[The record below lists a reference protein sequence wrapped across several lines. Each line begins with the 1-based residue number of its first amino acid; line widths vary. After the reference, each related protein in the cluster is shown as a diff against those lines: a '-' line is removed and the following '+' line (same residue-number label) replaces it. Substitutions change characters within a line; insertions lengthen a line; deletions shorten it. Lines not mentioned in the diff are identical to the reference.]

1 MGPTVV
7 AAVMTVDESAESV
20 RRTGGQN
27 ATDRPA
33 LPAGLVDLATTTG
46 EEGSMSV
53 EEPYT
58 GEELGEVPA
67 CGEAAVDLAVERA
80 RDAQETWA
88 DRPVDERAAVLER
101 FHDRLLDRQDEL
113 LDVVQLET
121 GKARRHAYD
130 EVMSVAVTARHYA
143 VRAPGYLESERR
155 RGAFPLLT
163 RTDVHHDP
171 KGVVGLIAPWN
182 YPFELVVSDAIPALL
197 AGNAVVCKPAE
208 QTTHV
213 ALYAKRLLDEAGL
226 PEDVFQIVPGEG
238 SEVGPPLIERVDHV
252 GFTGSTAV
260 GREVAAQAGEHL
272 TSCSLEL
279 GGKNPAVVRA
289 DADLD
294 RAVRGLVRGCFD
306 NAGQTCIAIERI
318 YVHESIYDEFVR
330 RFADAARDRRPAAT
344 YDFGPELGS
353 LVSAEQLERV
363 ESHVEDA
370 RVDGATIRTGGRARP
385 DVGPYFYEPT
395 VLTDVEEEMD
405 VCCEETFGP
414 VVSVHPVVDDEEA
427 VARANDSEY
436 GLNASVWTE
445 DEERGRELA
454 RRIEA
459 GTVNVN
465 EAYVAAYASVDAP
478 MGGTKDSGIGRR
490 HGEEGFYKYTES
502 KTVAT
507 QRADAFSEP
516 PVPFGAFTRVM
527 TAVLKVWRRIP
538 GLR

>member
-1 MGPTVV
+1 
-7 AAVMTVDESAESV
+7 
-20 RRTGGQN
+20 
-27 ATDRPA
+27 
-33 LPAGLVDLATTTG
+33 
-46 EEGSMSV
+46 
-53 EEPYT
+53 
-58 GEELGEVPA
+58 
-67 CGEAAVDLAVERA
+67 
-80 RDAQETWA
+80 
-88 DRPVDERAAVLER
+88 
-101 FHDRLLDRQDEL
+101 
-113 LDVVQLET
+113 
-121 GKARRHAYD
+121 
-130 EVMSVAVTARHYA
+130 MSVAVTARHYA

-478 MGGTKDSGIGRR
+478 MGGMKDSGIGRR

>member
-1 MGPTVV
+1 
-7 AAVMTVDESAESV
+7 MTVSESTATD
-20 RRTGGQN
+20 RRTVGTG
-27 ATDRPA
+27 DGERPA
-33 LPAGLVDLATTTG
+33 LPSGLLDLATTTG
-46 EEGSMSV
+46 EEGSIPV

-58 GEELGEVPA
+58 GAELAEIPA

-80 RDAQETWA
+80 RGAGERWSE
-88 DRPVDERAAVLER
+88 RPASERAAVIER
-101 FHDRLLDRQDEL
+101 FHDLMLDRQDRV
-113 LDVVQLET
+113 LDVLQLET

-130 EVMSVAVTARHYA
+130 EVLSVASTARYYA
-143 VRAPGYLESERR
+143 VRAERFLEPERR
-155 RGAFPLLT
+155 KGAFPGLT
-163 RTDVHHDP
+163 RADVYHEP

-208 QTTHV
+208 QTTHT
-213 ALYAKRLLDEAGL
+213 ALYGLRLLREAGL
-226 PEDVFQIVPGEG
+226 PADVFQVVPGRGEDI
-238 SEVGPPLIERVDHV
+238 GPPLIEGVDHV
-252 GFTGSTAV
+252 GFTGSTET
-260 GREVAAQAGEHL
+260 GRIVAAQAGEHL
-272 TSCSLEL
+272 TSVSLEL

-289 DADLD
+289 DADVE

-306 NAGQTCIAIERI
+306 NAGQTCIAIERV
-318 YVHESIYDEFVR
+318 YVHESVYDEFVE
-330 RFADAARDRRPAAT
+330 RFAAAASDLEPAAT
-344 YDFGPELGS
+344 YDFSSKFGS
-353 LVSAEQLERV
+353 LLSADQLERV
-363 ESHVEDA
+363 EAHVEDA
-370 RVDGATIRTGGRARP
+370 RADGATVRCGGRARP

-395 VLTDVEEEMD
+395 VLTDVEEDMD

-414 VVSVHPVVDDEEA
+414 VVSVHPVADDEEA
-427 VARANDSEY
+427 VERANDTEY

-478 MGGTKDSGIGRR
+478 MGGMKDSGIGRR
-490 HGEEGFYKYTES
+490 HGKEGFYKYTES

-507 QRADAFSEP
+507 QRVDAFAEP
-516 PVPFGAFTRVM
+516 AVPFGLFTRVM
-527 TAVLKVWRRIP
+527 AGVLKVWRRVP

>member
-1 MGPTVV
+1 
-7 AAVMTVDESAESV
+7 MTVGESPEAV
-20 RRTGGQN
+20 RPTNGPSP
-27 ATDRPA
+27 ASDRPA
-33 LPAGLVDLATTTG
+33 LPPGLVDLATTTG
-46 EEGSMSV
+46 DEETMPI

-58 GEELGEVPA
+58 GTELAAVPA
-67 CGEAAVDLAVERA
+67 CGEAAVDLAVGRAREAQKGWAERPAEERA
-80 RDAQETWA
+80 G
-88 DRPVDERAAVLER
+88 VVER
-101 FHDRLLDRQDEL
+101 FHDLLLDRQAEL

-130 EVMSVAVTARHYA
+130 EVMSVATTARHYA
-143 VRAPGYLESERR
+143 ARAPGYLEPERR

-163 RTDVHHDP
+163 RADVHHDP

-182 YPFELVVSDAIPALL
+182 HPLELAVSDAVPALL

-208 QTTHV
+208 QTTHT
-213 ALYAKRLLDEAGL
+213 ALYARRLLREAGL
-226 PEDVFQIVPGEG
+226 PGDVFQVVPGRG
-238 SEVGPPLIERVDHV
+238 SEVGPALIERVDHV

-260 GREVAAQAGEHL
+260 GRSVASLAGEHL

-294 RAVRGLVRGCFD
+294 RTVRGLVRGCFD
-306 NAGQTCIAIERI
+306 NAGQTCVAIERI
-318 YVHESIYDEFVR
+318 YVHEAVCDEFVE

-344 YDFGPELGS
+344 YDFDSELGS
-353 LVSAEQLERV
+353 LVSADQLERV
-363 ESHVEDA
+363 ESHVEGA
-370 RVDGATIRTGGRARP
+370 RADGATVRCGGRARP

-395 VLTDVEEEMD
+395 VLTEVEEEMD
-405 VCCEETFGP
+405 VYREETFGP
-414 VVSVHPVVDDEEA
+414 VASVHPVADDEAA

-436 GLNASVWTE
+436 GLNASVWTA

-465 EAYVAAYASVDAP
+465 EAYAAAYGSVDAP
-478 MGGTKDSGIGRR
+478 MGGVKGSGLGRR
-490 HGEEGFYKYTES
+490 HGEEGFFKYTES

-507 QRADAFSEP
+507 QRVDAFAEAP
-516 PVPFGAFTRVM
+516 IPFGLYARAM
-527 TAVLKVWRRIP
+527 SGVLKLWRRVP